1 MKFLHA
7 ADVHL
12 DSPLDGLERYEG
24 APVEQLRGATRQAL
38 KHLVELAIQQQV
50 DFVLIAGDIYD
61 GDWRDYNTGLFF
73 AGQMAE
79 LNRAGIAVYL
89 IKGNHDAASQVSK
102 ALSLPDRVH
111 VFSHTR
117 PETMRLEQLEVALH
131 GQSYADRAVTD
142 DLSRAYPAP
151 VPGWFNIG
159 LLHTSATGREGHEN
173 YAPCTIEGLRTKGY
187 DYWALGHVHQREVLS
202 EDPWIVFPGNIQG
215 RHIRETGG
223 KGCTLVTVE
232 RGKITQVQHQ
242 NLDVLRW
249 GELIIDFTG
258 VRDFDAALSK
268 VRQALSAHLDASD
281 DLPWALRLRCTGTT
295 AAQGA
300 LMLKR
305 EQFVAECRA
314 MAGDLS
320 TNRIWIEKVKLQVR
334 PPAVAMGALDDRADA
349 LGDLQRFLRDA
360 ATNENLLADLA
371 SDLADVNQKL
381 PSDLNEG
388 PEPLRLDQPS
398 TIAGLLPDV
407 EALLTSRLL
416 NQES

>member
-38 KHLVELAIQQQV
+38 KNLVELAIQQRV
-50 DFVLIAGDIYD
+50 DFVIIAGDVYD

-73 AGQMAE
+73 SGQMAE
-79 LNRAGIAVYL
+79 LNRAGIPVFL

-102 ALSLPDRVH
+102 ALTLPDRVH
-111 VFSHTR
+111 VFSHSR
-117 PETMRLEQLEVALH
+117 PETVRLEALEVALH
-131 GQSYADRAVTD
+131 GQSYAERAVTD

-173 YAPCTIEGLRTKGY
+173 YAPCTIEGLRAKGY

-232 RGKITQVQHQ
+232 RGAITQVRHH

-249 GELIIDFTG
+249 GELVIDLAG
-258 VRDFDAALSK
+258 ARDFDAALSK
-268 VRQALSAHLDASD
+268 VRQALLAHLDAGE
-281 DLPWALRLRCTGTT
+281 DLPWALRFRCVGTT
-295 AAQGA
+295 PAHAA
-300 LMLKR
+300 LVLKR

-314 MAGDLS
+314 LAADLS
-320 TNRIWIEKVKLQVR
+320 ATTVWIEKVKLQTR
-334 PPAVAMGALDDRADA
+334 SPAVATSALDDRADA
-349 LGDLQRFLRDA
+349 LGDLLRFLRDA
-360 ATNENLLADLA
+360 STNESLLADLA
-371 SDLADVNQKL
+371 GDLTEVNQKL
-381 PSDLNEG
+381 PSDLNDG
-388 PEPLRLDQPS
+388 PEPLRLDDPA
-398 TIAGLLPDV
+398 TIAALLPEV